1 MEGAEPRRWEK
12 AFAERMQR
20 LQEKNV
26 RLEEELAATRGAL
39 QQARQQMELLREQL
53 ADAKSEVGKVQR
65 QMADLSGAARPDC
78 SPPSPPSPPA
88 FVKANGVKEA
98 RRPPGR
104 KAGHPA
110 AHRMIPEKIDV
121 HVEVPV
127 PRDSSGCASCPR
139 CHTQLSEVKKHDRV
153 VEDLVPARR
162 LVTCYHTTSG
172 YCPSCRRRI
181 ESRDS
186 QQPPAPPGVDLQ
198 QSQLGINS
206 LSTAVLLR
214 MQYRL
219 PYRQVAQLFLD
230 LPGLSISAGG
240 VARQIQRMAAW
251 QESKYDRLKALVR
264 ASPAVHMDETGWRID
279 GENHWLWTMLSGKAT
294 VYHMD
299 KSRGGKVAKELLG
312 ENFTGT
318 LTSDFYA
325 GYGRIECGKQKCLV
339 HLLRELRETAG
350 KHPAF
355 ESGMFYRRCRRLV
368 KEMLLLKKKKG
379 SMPAGSY
386 EARGR
391 KLERRVVE
399 LARGPDEAGW
409 KEPQAKRLAKRL
421 KKHPEE
427 LTRFLWH
434 EEVEGTNNAAERA
447 IRPAVVARK
456 ISGGSRSEKGAKATA
471 ILMSVL
477 RTAVQQEE
485 PLLET
490 IKTLLLANWAGEN
503 PALLTDI
510 LADPL

>member
-1 MEGAEPRRWEK
+1 MERCGPRRLEAMGK
-12 AFAERMQR
+12 RINALRERNWQ
-20 LQEKNV
+20 
-26 RLEEELAATRGAL
+26 LEADLAATRGAL
-39 QQARQQMELLREQL
+39 YQARQQIASLQQALGEAQ
-53 ADAKSEVGKVQR
+53 SQCQKVQK
-65 QMADLSGAARPDC
+65 QMAELQAGSIAPSGLSAV
-78 SPPSPPSPPA
+78 PP
-88 FVKANGVKEA
+88 FVKANVKKQQ

-127 PRDSSGCASCPR
+127 PRDCYGKPSCPK
-139 CHTQLSEVKKHDRV
+139 CHTQLSEVKSHDRV
-153 VEDLVPARR
+153 VEDFVPARR
-162 LVTCYHTTSG
+162 LVSCYHTTSG
-172 YCPSCRRRI
+172 YCPSCRERI

-186 QQPPAPPGVDLQ
+186 QQPPAPPGVDLP

-206 LSTAVLLR
+206 LATVVLLR

-219 PYRQVAQLFLD
+219 PYRQIAQLFLD

-240 VARQIQRMAAW
+240 VAQQIQRIARW
-251 QESKYDRLKALVR
+251 QEGKYDRLKTLVR
-264 ASPAVHMDETGWRID
+264 ASPCVHMDETGWRID
-279 GENHWLWTMLSGKAT
+279 GENYWLWTMLSEKAT
-294 VYHMD
+294 LYHMD
-299 KSRGGKVAKELLG
+299 KSRGGKVAGALLG

-318 LTSDFYA
+318 LISDFYA
-325 GYGRIECGKQKCLV
+325 AYGRIECAKQKCLV
-339 HLLRELRETAG
+339 HLLRELKETAG

-355 ESGMFYRRCRRLV
+355 ASGRFYQRCRRLV
-368 KEMLLLKKKKG
+368 KEMLLLKRKKG
-379 SMPAGSY
+379 AIPPGSY

-409 KEPQAKRLAKRL
+409 KETHARRIAKRF

-434 EEVEGTNNAAERA
+434 EEVEGSNNAAERA
-447 IRPAVVARK
+447 LRPAVVARK
-456 ISGGSRSEKGAKATA
+456 ISGGSRSEQGAKATA

-490 IKTLLLANWAGEN
+490 IKTLLTANWAGEN

-510 LADPL
+510 LDKPL